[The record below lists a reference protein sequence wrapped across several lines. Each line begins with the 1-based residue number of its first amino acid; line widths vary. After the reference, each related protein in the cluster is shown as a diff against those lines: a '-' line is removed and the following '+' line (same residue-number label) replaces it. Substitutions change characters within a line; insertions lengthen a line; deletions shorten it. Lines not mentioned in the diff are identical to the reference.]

1 MPPERG
7 WCKMSGM
14 HPLRARLPPI
24 LVLAGALVLAIP
36 PAASQEDGTVTIY
49 HCADEDGRPVV
60 RDSPC
65 APGQA
70 QRRVSTMQRPVDP
83 PPRPDRPQEPAVP
96 DGPPPAQAPQPAR
109 PLVVRTPTPMY
120 ECTTP
125 DGATYTSDD
134 GSGNPRWVPLWTLGY
149 GYGYG
154 RGYDAPRRHL
164 PPPRQRPPIGAPVRP
179 AAAGSTRGS
188 AVGSGFRFDGVG
200 RPSPRLPAD
209 QPRDPP
215 RTGPGGHGRG
225 RVPYAAGGT
234 WVQDDCRALPQ
245 AEVCQ
250 VLRDRS
256 WTLRQRFNHALQGEQ
271 REITAERRRIA
282 QRLASDC

>member
-1 MPPERG
+1 
-7 WCKMSGM
+7 MSGM
-14 HPLRARLPPI
+14 HPVSTRLPSI
-24 LVLAGALVLAIP
+24 LALAAGLALAMP
-36 PAASQEDGTVTIY
+36 SAKSQDRGTVTIY

-65 APGQA
+65 AAGQA

-83 PPRPDRPQEPAVP
+83 PPRPEPPREPRAAAT
-96 DGPPPAQAPQPAR
+96 PPPEATPPQAAR
-109 PLVVRTPTPMY
+109 TIVVRTPTPMY

-125 DGATYTSDD
+125 DGSTYTSDD
-134 GSGNPRWVPLWTLGY
+134 GSGNPRWVPLWTLGHGY
-149 GYGYG
+149 GYGYDG
-154 RGYDAPRRHL
+154 PRRHL

-179 AAAGSTRGS
+179 AAAGTATG
-188 AVGSGFRFDGVG
+188 GGLRFDGVG
-200 RPSPRLPAD
+200 RPPPRLPAD

-215 RTGPGGHGRG
+215 RDPPRTPPGTPGRG
-225 RVPYAAGGT
+225 HVPYAAGGT
-234 WVQDDCRALPQ
+234 WIQDQCRPLAQ

-271 REITAERRRIA
+271 REITAERARIA